1 MIVRC
6 RIELTPDR
14 VIACRPEWG
23 YHLYAAL
30 LERGPQGYAQK
41 IHQDGPSPVSQYL
54 CARDGRILWTVTLLG
69 EEARE
74 ALAPLL
80 EAETVYRL
88 KREQVELRATLRT
101 RDEIATPEAMFL
113 RAAAATSTH
122 ALSFN
127 TPTAFKSRGEYQIL
141 PTPRLILQSLMK
153 KWNACFPECPIEDED
168 GQGMEAMA
176 TGLLCRHYRLRDQPY
191 HIKDQT
197 IPGFVGELTLEN
209 RLTGFHRQL
218 ADALLYFADYAGI
231 GIKTTLGMGGTE
243 HRA

>member
-74 ALAPLL
+74 ALNLAEGSLSMLWTHIRANNDGRAL
-80 EAETVYRL
+80 EFAGRI
-88 KREQVELRATLRT
+88 REHALDLAVEA
-101 RDEIATPEAMFL
+101 IQ
-113 RAAAATSTH
+113 AAAMAQKFIDS
-122 ALSFN
+122 AD
-127 TPTAFKSRGEYQIL
+127 
-141 PTPRLILQSLMK
+141 K
-153 KWNACFPECPIEDED
+153 KHSKNA
-168 GQGMEAMA
+168 
-176 TGLLCRHYRLRDQPY
+176 
-191 HIKDQT
+191 
-197 IPGFVGELTLEN
+197 
-209 RLTGFHRQL
+209 
-218 ADALLYFADYAGI
+218 
-231 GIKTTLGMGGTE
+231 
-243 HRA
+243 